1 MAKGGQRQRV
11 GAKINAVVA
20 ETHRERRAAP
30 RADEQIEFA
39 VEQKNQREGALEPPQ
54 RRRHR
59 LARLGA
65 LAHFLGDEMRDDLG
79 VRLGGEDMALGGQ
92 LLAQLAEILDNA
104 VMDHR
109 DLVVGVRVRVVFVG
123 AAMRRPAGV
132 AEADVAGQRQLFE
145 FILQIAQLAAG
156 AQPRQPAIFQRGDAR
171 PNHSRDIPDA
181 SARR

>member
-1 MAKGGQRQRV
+1 MSR
-11 GAKINAVVA
+11 A
-20 ETHRERRAAP
+20 E
-30 RADEQIEFA
+30 
-39 VEQKNQREGALEPPQ
+39 

-65 LAHFLGDEMRDDLG
+65 LAHFLGDEMRDGLG

-109 DLVVGVRVRVVFVG
+109 DLVVGVRVGVVFVG

-132 AEADVAGQRQLFE
+132 AEADVAG
-145 FILQIAQLAAG
+145 
-156 AQPRQPAIFQRGDAR
+156 
-171 PNHSRDIPDA
+171 
-181 SARR
+181 